1 MVRACNV
8 RRSLAVLWLITSSLS
23 LAEEPVATTA
33 FKSSTKSSQEN
44 PEKPNAAARQQLS
57 DVVVITFQEV
67 HESWSAD
74 EVVLKDDLNVNSL
87 TKKARENDFKFSYLG
102 FSICVN
108 GLEIRLSAI
117 HVGPREG
124 IGIVTDSR
132 SLASFFCPVSFCQFL
147 SEFKRADRKM
157 RDRKIDSGKANK
169 NLERQ
174 RSTVLVE
181 NRETVLRS

>member
-87 TKKARENDFKFSYLG
+87 TKKARKNDFMFS
-102 FSICVN
+102 
-108 GLEIRLSAI
+108 
-117 HVGPREG
+117 
-124 IGIVTDSR
+124 
-132 SLASFFCPVSFCQFL
+132 
-147 SEFKRADRKM
+147 
-157 RDRKIDSGKANK
+157 
-169 NLERQ
+169 
-174 RSTVLVE
+174 
-181 NRETVLRS
+181 